1 MSVFRKHQ
9 LVNFQDGRKREE
21 GKIPQI
27 QLQAIKQLGLWL
39 PAATLGNPFESHIH
53 VHMDALS
60 SAYTW
65 KERKK
70 KVKQQTKQYS
80 GCDHSFRLKLVNT
93 LMAFLP

>member
-70 KVKQQTKQYS
+70 KSKAANKTV
-80 GCDHSFRLKLVNT
+80 FR
-93 LMAFLP
+93 M